1 VTPDFIMP
9 VPIYLDFDGQIV
21 RLGTARMVG
30 NTTESGLQVTLPK
43 KPKRVMINYR
53 HDVLEMQ

>member
-1 VTPDFIMP
+1 MTPDFIMP

>member
-1 VTPDFIMP
+1 MP